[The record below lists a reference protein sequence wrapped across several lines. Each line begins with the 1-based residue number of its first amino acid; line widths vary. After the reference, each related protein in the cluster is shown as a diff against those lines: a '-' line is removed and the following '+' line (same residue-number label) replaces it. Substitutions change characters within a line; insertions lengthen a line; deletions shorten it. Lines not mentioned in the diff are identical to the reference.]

1 MTHDLRHVCREIA
14 RLRRGRPRTAV
25 RYPVA
30 LRRTITTIA
39 RRRRGRGAGLTGL
52 ARDLGLPR
60 WTLTLWL
67 RSPAAAPV
75 MRAVE
80 VAPDPA
86 PGALSADPGPVLVMP
101 GGVRVEGASIAE
113 LTTLLRALR

>member
-1 MTHDLRHVCREIA
+1 MADDLRHVCREIA

-39 RRRRGRGAGLTGL
+39 RRRRGHGAGLTGL

-67 RSPAAAPV
+67 RSPAAPV
-75 MRAVE
+75 MRTVE

-86 PGALSADPGPVLVMP
+86 PGATSADAGPVLVMP
-101 GGVRVEGASIAE
+101 SGVRVEGASVTE
-113 LTTLLRALR
+113 LTTLLQALR

>member
-1 MTHDLRHVCREIA
+1 MTDDLRHVCREIA

-39 RRRRGRGAGLTGL
+39 RQRRGRGAGLTGL

-67 RSPAAAPV
+67 RSPAAPV
-75 MRAVE
+75 MRTVAV
-80 VAPDPA
+80 VPDPA
-86 PGALSADPGPVLVMP
+86 PGATSAGPVLVMP
-101 GGVRVEGASIAE
+101 GGVRVEGASVTE
-113 LTTLLRALR
+113 LTTLLQALR